1 MESYLGVGDGQ
12 VLDGLMVGAWFNEPI
27 APSGASL
34 GRAYSERSVYG
45 YDVTTAAPK
54 SVSMLWGLSDDAVVH
69 EQIVAAHEAAI
80 RSALGYLSEHAGYTR
95 VHNPVTGQKDLVRTL
110 GLSGVAYQHRTSRA
124 GDPHLHTHVLIHNRQ
139 VRADGGG
146 VGSLDGQSLL
156 HELKAGGSI
165 YQAALPCTQ
174 SRTTGA
180 YRLLIIDG
188 HESHNSLAF
197 QPLQREQDYHSLYAS
212 TFVTPSPAT

>member
-1 MESYLGVGDGQ
+1 MMTAAKLGAGSTDYYESTVAEGARIPGADMTDYYGEAGDAAARVFVVGRGDGERAEMESYLGVGDGQ

-110 GLSGVAYQHRTSRA
+110 GLSGVAYQHRTC
-124 GDPHLHTHVLIHNRQ
+124 
-139 VRADGGG
+139 
-146 VGSLDGQSLL
+146 LL
-156 HELKAGGSI
+156 YTS
-165 YQAALPCTQ
+165 
-174 SRTTGA
+174 
-180 YRLLIIDG
+180 
-188 HESHNSLAF
+188 
-197 QPLQREQDYHSLYAS
+197 
-212 TFVTPSPAT
+212 PSPRDRG